1 MLRLLSSWWLSQLYP
16 KVTDAIT
23 TVTMR
28 AACPAVAWTF
38 FLVNV
43 HIYFNDVEQNHI
55 RCNHNP
61 TLLRTRWP
69 MKGFISK
76 IFLKIFS
83 EGQSVVYAR
92 SSVLSIYGALT
103 ISFFTIQLVTMQK
116 SLFTAAML
124 DLQIKV
130 FLRQYFKY
138 KNRWIILES
147 E

>member
-1 MLRLLSSWWLSQLYP
+1 
-16 KVTDAIT
+16 
-23 TVTMR
+23 
-28 AACPAVAWTF
+28 
-38 FLVNV
+38 
-43 HIYFNDVEQNHI
+43 
-55 RCNHNP
+55 
-61 TLLRTRWP
+61 

-138 KNRWIILES
+138 KNR
-147 E
+147 